1 MEITRIIINNQ
12 PTLIVKDGEA
22 TTDPDGRTHL
32 PTIHQIPIMG
42 LASHRE
48 LLGLDSDAETLKAII
63 HVRNNGEPASDAETG
78 RNAWTS
84 AYEQSE
90 KDALN
95 ALNQVRAAAL
105 HPAMDASGRLLADG
119 RAETRR
125 LLGLPST
132 TTDTYEADA
141 AMAAAQALD
150 GTDAPTASAT
160 DALAELLEPYAAEIE
175 EARERFVQAITPQY
189 RKDR

>member
-1 MEITRIIINNQ
+1 
-12 PTLIVKDGEA
+12 
-22 TTDPDGRTHL
+22 
-32 PTIHQIPIMG
+32 
-42 LASHRE
+42 
-48 LLGLDSDAETLKAII
+48 
-63 HVRNNGEPASDAETG
+63 
-78 RNAWTS
+78 
-84 AYEQSE
+84 
-90 KDALN
+90 
-95 ALNQVRAAAL
+95 
-105 HPAMDASGRLLADG
+105 MDASGRLLADG

-160 DALAELLEPYAAEIE
+160 DALTELLEPYAAEIE
-175 EARERFVQAITPQY
+175 EARERFVQAITPKY